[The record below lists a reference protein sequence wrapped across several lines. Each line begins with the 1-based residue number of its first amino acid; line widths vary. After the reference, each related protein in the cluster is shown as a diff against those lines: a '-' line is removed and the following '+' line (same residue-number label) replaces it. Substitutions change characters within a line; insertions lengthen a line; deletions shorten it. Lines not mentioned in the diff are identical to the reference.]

1 MPPREWVKAETT
13 KNKELF
19 EAMEAIRM
27 VLAAG
32 HKEGL
37 NGKKLFDAIDWAW
50 LERLDKKYPQRER
63 TYIMLP
69 LTDAF

>member
-1 MPPREWVKAETT
+1 MGTSKWVKAETT

-27 VLAAG
+27 VLDAG
-32 HKEGL
+32 YKEGL
-37 NGKKLFDAIDWAW
+37 NGKKLFDSIDWAW
-50 LERLDKKYPQRER
+50 LERLDEKYPQRER

>member
-1 MPPREWVKAETT
+1 MGTGGWVKAETT

-32 HKEGL
+32 EWWNSDKDVS
-37 NGKKLFDAIDWAW
+37 DAIDWAW
-50 LERLDKKYPQRER
+50 LESLDKKYPQRER

-69 LTDAF
+69 LSDAF

>member
-1 MPPREWVKAETT
+1 MGTSKWLKAETT

-27 VLAAG
+27 VLDAG
-32 HKEGL
+32 YKEGL
-37 NGKKLFDAIDWAW
+37 NSKKLFDAIDWAW
-50 LERLDKKYPQRER
+50 LERLDEKYPQRER